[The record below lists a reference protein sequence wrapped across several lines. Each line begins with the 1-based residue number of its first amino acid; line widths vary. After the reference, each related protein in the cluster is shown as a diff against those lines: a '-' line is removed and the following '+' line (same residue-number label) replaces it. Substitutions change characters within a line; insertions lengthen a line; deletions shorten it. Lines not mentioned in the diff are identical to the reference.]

1 MKKCTIKMIWGEKE
15 KRWHTEPAEDLGFG
29 FILEHNSFDAL
40 IERVRIALPEM
51 FELIGYTGDLQISFE
66 VERTERVDKVKAVTA

>member
-15 KRWHTEPAEDLGFG
+15 KRWHTEPVGDLGFG
-29 FILEHNSFDAL
+29 FVLEHNSFDAL

-51 FELIGYTGDLQISFE
+51 FELIGYTDELQISFE
-66 VERTERVDKVKAVTA
+66 VERIERIDKMREVMA

>member
-1 MKKCTIKMIWGEKE
+1 MKNCTIKLIWGEDE

-29 FILEHNSFDAL
+29 FILEHNSVDAL

-51 FELIGYTGDLQISFE
+51 FELIGYTGSLKISFE
-66 VERTERVDKVKAVTA
+66 IERTDEVKAMAV